1 MTLPRL
7 HLLSRVALVVIA
19 GLALSTHRARAQ
31 TGYTPPAPVPQSA
44 LPQSAQG
51 PGSNPMCSQLE
62 SQLAA
67 VNRGGNDPA
76 RADQVKR
83 YEDAVSKQ
91 EQELDRMVAQGRRSG
106 CESAGFFSLFSSP
119 NPQCGPINTQIS
131 QMRSN
136 LARMQSDLER
146 LQAGG
151 VDSENQRQGILVA
164 LAQYNCGPQYRA
176 AAANINNQSGG
187 LFGALFGNTGPFGQ
201 GQISNTFR
209 TICVRTCDGY
219 YFPISFATTQ
229 DRFQEDLMQCQRMCP
244 AAEVNL
250 YTYHNPGEEVS
261 QAVSIN
267 GAPYTALPN
276 AFKYRQE
283 FNPACS
289 CRKPGQTW
297 AQALGQIRDDTV
309 EQGDIIVNEQR
320 AKALSQP
327 KVDAQGRPIRQ
338 DARAAKPTLDAPAPA
353 ADTSADTTT
362 QNSSASDGKRSI
374 RSVGP
379 VFVPVH

>member
-1 MTLPRL
+1 MTVPRL
-7 HLLSRVALVVIA
+7 HLLSRVALILVAGSA
-19 GLALSTHRARAQ
+19 GLSTSNALAQ
-31 TGYTPPAPVPQSA
+31 TGFTPPAPVPQSGQA
-44 LPQSAQG
+44 PPA
-51 PGSNPMCSQLE
+51 NPMCAQLE

-76 RADQVKR
+76 RADQIKR
-83 YEDAVSKQ
+83 YEDAVSRQ
-91 EQELDRMVAQGRRSG
+91 EQELDHTIAQGRRLG
-106 CESAGFFSLFSSP
+106 CESAGFFSLFSSQ
-119 NPQCGPINTQIS
+119 NPQCGPINAQIS

-136 LARMQSDLER
+136 LARMQSDLQR

-164 LAQYNCGPQYRA
+164 LAQYNCGPQYRP
-176 AAANINNQSGG
+176 ANNSQPGG
-187 LFGALFGNTGPFGQ
+187 LFAALFGNTPFGQ
-201 GQISNTFR
+201 DATQSNTFR
-209 TICVRTCDGY
+209 TVCVRTCDGY

-229 DRFQEDLMQCQRMCP
+229 ARFQDDQMQCQRMCP

-261 QAVSIN
+261 QAVSLT

-289 CRKPGQTW
+289 CRKPGQSW

-327 KVDAQGRPIRQ
+327 RVDAQGRPIRQ
-338 DARAAKPTLDAPAPA
+338 DAKAAKSTSNATTPADA
-353 ADTSADTTT
+353 SADTTADD
-362 QNSSASDGKRSI
+362 SSASDGKRPI

-379 VFVPVH
+379 IFVPVH

>member
-1 MTLPRL
+1 MTLERL
-7 HLLSRVALVVIA
+7 HLLSRVALIFVASSA
-19 GLALSTHRARAQ
+19 GLSTSRALAQ
-31 TGYTPPAPVPQSA
+31 TGYTPPAPVPQSTQA
-44 LPQSAQG
+44 PAA
-51 PGSNPMCSQLE
+51 NPMCAQLE
-62 SQLAA
+62 SQLAT

-76 RADQVKR
+76 RADQIKR

-91 EQELDRMVAQGRRSG
+91 EQELDRTIAQGRRLG

-119 NPQCGPINTQIS
+119 NPQCGPINSQIS

-136 LARMQSDLER
+136 LARLQSDLQR

-164 LAQYNCGPQYRA
+164 LAQYNCGPQYRP
-176 AAANINNQSGG
+176 ANTSQPGG
-187 LFGALFGNTGPFGQ
+187 LFAALFGNSPFGGDATQ
-201 GQISNTFR
+201 SNTFR

-229 DRFQEDLMQCQRMCP
+229 TRFQDDQMQCQRMCP
-244 AAEVNL
+244 AAEVTL
-250 YTYHNPGEEVS
+250 YTYHNPGEEVT
-261 QAVSIN
+261 QAVSLT

-276 AFKYRQE
+276 AFRYRQE
-283 FNPACS
+283 FNPTCS
-289 CRKPGQTW
+289 CRKPGQSW

-327 KVDAQGRPIRQ
+327 KIDAQGRPIRQ
-338 DARAAKPTLDAPAPA
+338 DAKAAKPTPSAPAPA
-353 ADTSADTTT
+353 DASADTVTDSPT
-362 QNSSASDGKRSI
+362 SDGKRPV

-379 VFVPVH
+379 IFVPVH